1 MEDIDV
7 SAKSE
12 KQFAGYWFV
21 KDDIT
26 NKCIR
31 TDGSL
36 CIVWGVEYF
45 GNIYDHNAVPC
56 GMSFDKTKVALKII
70 YKISPY

>member
-1 MEDIDV
+1 MHLKFFYRIIDNKGNSYFSNHKMEDIDV

-45 GNIYDHNAVPC
+45 GNIYDQ
-56 GMSFDKTKVALKII
+56 
-70 YKISPY
+70 